1 MNESY
6 GTRSLREIVRILFQ
20 HWVLI
25 FFFVLILTGGT
36 WLYCRIL
43 APTTYRS
50 TISLIFKQPTNR
62 SPISSDSH
70 GDRKLEV
77 FVKSQQ
83 QIVMSDLVMART
95 MVISKDDALR
105 TRWFEL
111 RKKWEEARKEGDG
124 RIRAALEEI
133 NAWLD
138 TAISPKVQTVFSGQQ
153 EDLKDFTDSIKLQ
166 TPGGEQVGMTETF
179 TLRVD
184 RKGDRNINDSHM
196 WAHYAADV
204 LADMYMIRYLQLQ
217 QELNAPAE
225 NVMEDVV
232 TKFADG
238 ELKQATDAYTR
249 FVTANS
255 DKIGVLEQLL
265 KSGTEHGVQVV
276 LTKMRENEAS
286 LQLELTRDRSV
297 YEALSKALPA
307 KALEPGGIAEM
318 SDAEVAEAI
327 SVVSMGFFRENLL
340 FLEMSKNLAGLEIK
354 KSKIEAQYT
363 EDSRDVQYI
372 REEVAR
378 NKRRLLEQLVCDA
391 TGLNA
396 RIDARSAQRAMY
408 CELVRQ
414 TADEQKEIHAKLAD
428 YARLKNDFEVAQ
440 KHLEKLQQDR
450 IDAKSTKLITKEA
463 VTISKLDEATKPDPE
478 RPIIPMTWIYTA
490 VAFAV
495 SLLLGIA
502 FSFLA
507 DHFDHTLRSTGEA
520 ERYLGVPVL
529 GSVKRRGRSLI
540 VGT

>member
-6 GTRSLREIVRILFQ
+6 GTRSLREIVRILFR

-36 WLYCRIL
+36 WYLCENVIPPY
-43 APTTYRS
+43 YRS
-50 TISLIFKQPTNR
+50 EISLIFKRPQVKN
-62 SPISSDSH
+62 PISTDQA
-70 GDRKLEV
+70 GERTLEV
-77 FVKSQQ
+77 FVKAQQ

-95 MVISKDDALR
+95 MIISNDSAFRSK
-105 TRWFEL
+105 WFEL
-111 RKKWEEARKEGDG
+111 RKKWEDARKVGDG
-124 RIRAALEEI
+124 RIRAALDEI
-133 NAWLD
+133 NAWLA
-138 TAISPKVQTVFSGQQ
+138 TAITPKVETVFKEQQ
-153 EDLKDFTDSIKLQ
+153 QKLKEFTDSIKLQ

-184 RKGDRNINDSHM
+184 RKADRKINDSYM
-196 WAHYAADV
+196 WAYYSADV
-204 LADMYMIRYLQLQ
+204 LADMYMIRFLQLQ
-217 QELNAPAE
+217 QQLNAPAE
-225 NVMEDVV
+225 SVMEDVV
-232 TKFADG
+232 TRFADG

-255 DKIGVLEQLL
+255 DKVGVLEQLL

-276 LTKMRENEAS
+276 LTKMRENEAT

-297 YEALSKALPA
+297 YEALSKALPTQ
-307 KALEPGGIAEM
+307 ALEPGGIAQM
-318 SDAEVAEAI
+318 SDADVADAI

-354 KSKIEAQYT
+354 KSKIEAQFT

-372 REEVAR
+372 REEVSR
-378 NKRRLLEQLVCDA
+378 NKRRLLEQVIGYVN
-391 TGLNA
+391 GLKA
-396 RIDARSAQRAMY
+396 SIEARSDQRAMY
-408 CELVRQ
+408 AELVRQ

-450 IDAKSTKLITKEA
+450 IDAKSTRLITKEA
-463 VTISKLDEATKPDPE
+463 VNISKLDEATMPDPE

-502 FSFLA
+502 FSFMA
-507 DHFDHTLRSTGEA
+507 DHFDHTLRSSGEA